1 MSNLFLGWPN
11 RIDEAALSGGAWL
24 SGLPLANLKE
34 RALSKVCRSVNASTG
49 STVIDLD
56 LGQARSLRAL
66 ALQNH
71 NLSQAGSWRVK
82 LGSSAGASD
91 IYSGSYQSAW
101 SLSFDSGQL
110 EWGGNNWWDGMV
122 DDDYIRHPYIA
133 PMLLPTWY
141 SARYVRIEI
150 SDAANPD
157 GYIQMGRIFVG
168 SGFVPALGAMYG
180 LSEGW
185 EDLSRLDYTLSGA
198 LVADIGRRRRWAKF
212 ELGYIRQADE
222 APIVHEML
230 RRLGTAGEVLYL
242 PNTSNWQGCQ
252 RYGFVGR
259 LREMSAIEYPY
270 VNARS
275 IGLVI
280 EELI

>member
-11 RIDEAALSGGAWL
+11 RIDEATISGGSWL
-24 SGLPLANLKE
+24 SGLPLANIKD
-34 RALSKVCRSVNASTG
+34 RALSKVCRSTNATTG
-49 STVIDLD
+49 STVIDID

-71 NLSQAGSWRVK
+71 NLSQSGSWRVK
-82 LGSSAGASD
+82 LGTSAGASD
-91 IYSGSYQSAW
+91 VYSGSYQAAW
-101 SLSFDSGQL
+101 FLSFDSSQL
-110 EWGGNNWWDGMV
+110 EWGGNNWWDGTV

-141 SARYVRIEI
+141 SARHVRIEI
-150 SDAANPD
+150 DDTTNPD
-157 GYIQMGRIFVG
+157 GYIQIGRVFVG
-168 SGFVPALGAMYG
+168 GGFTPTLGAAYG

-185 EDLSRLDYTLSGA
+185 DDLSRLDYTLSGA

-212 ELGYIRQADE
+212 ELGHIGQSDE
-222 APIVHEML
+222 APTVHEML

-242 PNTSNWQGCQ
+242 PNTSNWQDCQ

-259 LREMSAIEYPY
+259 LRELSPIEYPY
-270 VNARS
+270 YKARS
-275 IGLVI
+275 IGLAI

>member
-133 PMLLPTWY
+133 PMLLSTWY

-168 SGFVPALGAMYG
+168 SGFVPAIGARYG

-242 PNTSNWQGCQ
+242 PNTSNWQDCQ

>member
-168 SGFVPALGAMYG
+168 SGFVPALGARYG

-185 EDLSRLDYTLSGA
+185 DDVSRLDYTLSGA

-212 ELGYIRQADE
+212 ELGYIKQANE
-222 APIVHEML
+222 TPIVHEML

-242 PNTSNWQGCQ
+242 PNTSNWQDCQ

>member
-71 NLSQAGSWRVK
+71 NLSQAGSWRVR

-133 PMLLPTWY
+133 PMTLPTWY

-168 SGFVPALGAMYG
+168 SGFVPALGARYG

-185 EDLSRLDYTLSGA
+185 DDVSRLDYTLSGV

-222 APIVHEML
+222 VPIVHEML

-242 PNTSNWQGCQ
+242 PNTSNWQDCQ

>member
-11 RIDEAALSGGAWL
+11 RIDEASLSGGAWL
-24 SGLPLANLKE
+24 PGLPLANLKE
-34 RALSKVCRSVNASTG
+34 RALSKVCRSIDASTG

-168 SGFVPALGAMYG
+168 GGFVPAIGAMYG

-185 EDLSRLDYTLSGA
+185 DDVSRLDYTLSGA

-212 ELGYIRQADE
+212 ELGYIRHADE
-222 APIVHEML
+222 APTVHEML

-242 PNTSNWQGCQ
+242 PNTSNWQSCQ

-275 IGLVI
+275 IGLAI

>member
-110 EWGGNNWWDGMV
+110 EWGCNNWWDGMV

-168 SGFVPALGAMYG
+168 SGFVPALGARYG

-185 EDLSRLDYTLSGA
+185 DDVSRLDYTLSGA

-242 PNTSNWQGCQ
+242 PNTSNWQDCQ

>member
-1 MSNLFLGWPN
+1 M
-11 RIDEAALSGGAWL
+11 
-24 SGLPLANLKE
+24 
-34 RALSKVCRSVNASTG
+34 
-49 STVIDLD
+49 IDLD

-168 SGFVPALGAMYG
+168 SGFVPALGARYG

-222 APIVHEML
+222 APTVHEML

-242 PNTSNWQGCQ
+242 PNTSNWQDCQ

>member
-133 PMLLPTWY
+133 PMLLTTWY

-168 SGFVPALGAMYG
+168 SGFVPALGARYG

-242 PNTSNWQGCQ
+242 PNTSNWQDCQ

-270 VNARS
+270 VNART

>member
-24 SGLPLANLKE
+24 SGLPLANLQE

-141 SARYVRIEI
+141 SAQYIQIEI

-168 SGFVPALGAMYG
+168 SGFVPALGARYG

-185 EDLSRLDYTLSGA
+185 DDVSRLDYTLSGA

-242 PNTSNWQGCQ
+242 PNTSNWQSCQ

>member
-101 SLSFDSGQL
+101 SLIFDSGQL

-168 SGFVPALGAMYG
+168 SGFVPALGARYG

-185 EDLSRLDYTLSGA
+185 DDVSRLDYTLSGA

-242 PNTSNWQGCQ
+242 PNTSNWQDCQ

>member
-168 SGFVPALGAMYG
+168 SGFVPALGARYG

-185 EDLSRLDYTLSGA
+185 DDVSRLDYTLSGA

-212 ELGYIRQADE
+212 ELGYIRQAAE

-242 PNTSNWQGCQ
+242 PNTSNWQDCQ

>member
-168 SGFVPALGAMYG
+168 SGFVPAIGARYG

-185 EDLSRLDYTLSGA
+185 DDVSRLDYTLSGA

-242 PNTSNWQGCQ
+242 PNTSNWQDCQ

-270 VNARS
+270 VNGRS

>member
-24 SGLPLANLKE
+24 AGLPLANLKE

-110 EWGGNNWWDGMV
+110 EWGSNNWWDGMV

-168 SGFVPALGAMYG
+168 SGFVPALGARYG

-185 EDLSRLDYTLSGA
+185 DDVSRLDYTLSGA

-242 PNTSNWQGCQ
+242 PNTSNWQDCQ